1 MEFDSLKSL
10 GYNTNPGTD
19 YASKGASNVTVDRP
33 ADTGATSKPKTA
45 DGNKTVSGGKNID
58 MQNMPVSA
66 EVLRDELVE
75 LQESISNEFFDKFIQ
90 EANKKIFA
98 SNRQFSYSIH
108 DATNRVS
115 VKVID
120 TTTKEVIREIPPEKT
135 LDAAAKMLELVGVI
149 FDERV

>member
-10 GYNTNPGTD
+10 GYNVSPGMD
-19 YASKGASNVTVDRP
+19 YASRGASNATVERP
-33 ADTGATSKPKTA
+33 EGGASNKPEKADSNAA
-45 DGNKTVSGGKNID
+45 VSGGKNID
-58 MQNMPVSA
+58 MQSMLSSP
-66 EVLRDELVE
+66 EVLRDELAE
-75 LQESISNEFFDKFIQ
+75 LQETISNEFFDKFIQ

-98 SNRQFSYSIH
+98 SNRQFSYSVH
-108 DATNRVS
+108 DETNRVS

-120 TTTKEVIREIPPEKT
+120 RTTKEIIREIPPEKT